1 MIPCSQRWLCYL
13 NKIKSE
19 LGGDERVLKI
29 GLTGNIACGKS
40 SVSKE
45 LEKRGIHI
53 IDADLISREI
63 YKNEDVMMEMR
74 KFFYDAI
81 DNGEI
86 NRKKLGELVFYN
98 EDKLKKL
105 NQITHKKIK
114 SIIEERLSKYQE
126 KNEIAVVDAALLYE
140 AGFEDMV
147 DKVIVVYCDEKEQLK
162 RVMLRDNLSKDEATK
177 RINSQMSQEKKIK
190 RADYIIDNSYTR
202 EDLKDNVIKLMLKIR
217 AWMLEGGGI

>member
-1 MIPCSQRWLCYL
+1 M
-13 NKIKSE
+13 
-19 LGGDERVLKI
+19 LKI

-86 NRKKLGELVFYN
+86 NRKKLAELVFYN

>member
-1 MIPCSQRWLCYL
+1 M

>member
-1 MIPCSQRWLCYL
+1 M
-13 NKIKSE
+13 
-19 LGGDERVLKI
+19 GGDERVLKI

-86 NRKKLGELVFYN
+86 NRKKLAELVFYN

>member
-1 MIPCSQRWLCYL
+1 M
-13 NKIKSE
+13 
-19 LGGDERVLKI
+19 LKI

-86 NRKKLGELVFYN
+86 NRKKLAELVFYN

-147 DKVIVVYCDEKEQLK
+147 DKVILVYCDEKEQLK

>member
-1 MIPCSQRWLCYL
+1 M

-86 NRKKLGELVFYN
+86 NRKKLAELVFYN

>member
-86 NRKKLGELVFYN
+86 NRKKLAELVFYN

>member
-1 MIPCSQRWLCYL
+1 M
-13 NKIKSE
+13 
-19 LGGDERVLKI
+19 LKI

>member
-1 MIPCSQRWLCYL
+1 M
-13 NKIKSE
+13 
-19 LGGDERVLKI
+19 LKI

-45 LEKRGIHI
+45 LEKRGINI

-86 NRKKLGELVFYN
+86 NRKKLAELVFYN

>member
-1 MIPCSQRWLCYL
+1 M
-13 NKIKSE
+13 
-19 LGGDERVLKI
+19 LKI

-45 LEKRGIHI
+45 LEKRGIYI

-86 NRKKLGELVFYN
+86 NRKKLAELVFYN

>member
-86 NRKKLGELVFYN
+86 NRKKLAELVFYN

-126 KNEIAVVDAALLYE
+126 KNKIAVVDAALLYE

>member
-1 MIPCSQRWLCYL
+1 M
-13 NKIKSE
+13 
-19 LGGDERVLKI
+19 LKI

-63 YKNEDVMMEMR
+63 YKNKDVMMEMR

-86 NRKKLGELVFYN
+86 NRKKLAELVFYN

-202 EDLKDNVIKLMLKIR
+202 EDLKDKVIKLMLKIR

>member
-1 MIPCSQRWLCYL
+1 M
-13 NKIKSE
+13 
-19 LGGDERVLKI
+19 LKI

-74 KFFYDAI
+74 TFFYDAI

>member
-1 MIPCSQRWLCYL
+1 
-13 NKIKSE
+13 KIKSE